1 MGLNKQGSR
10 IAYLRLSEFVSMV
23 TLLIIIA
30 LVTTI
35 HGPLYRNKFPSS
47 LWALRFRV

>member
-10 IAYLRLSEFVSMV
+10 IAYLRLSEYVSMV
-23 TLLIIIA
+23 TLLIIA

-47 LWALRFRV
+47 LWALRCRV